1 MTAAGGDA
9 GRASVQDSRKH
20 SPKHPR
26 KHPEERTT
34 FRGALRGIFRA
45 ALERLSADGVVGI
58 AAEEL
63 PGLVDQVRE
72 TADPKFGDYS
82 GTMAMALAK
91 RAGLKPRDVAVEII
105 RRLDVGD
112 LFEMPTEPV
121 GPGFINL
128 RVREDALA
136 RAVVSAVRDPR
147 MGVAPVATPE
157 TIVIDFG
164 GPNVAKPMHVGHI
177 RSTVIGDALAK
188 ILKFRGHHTITDNH
202 LGDWGTQFGMILWGW
217 KHCRD
222 DARFAADPTAEL
234 GRLYRLVRKVADAK
248 PEELARDPEA
258 AALAARYPDT
268 GREVLAE
275 TAKLHEGDPE
285 NRALWEQFMPFCRA
299 EIDRIFSRLHVSFD
313 HALGESFFQPMLA
326 GVVVELMADPA
337 VGARESRGAIGIFL
351 NGEDAPPFLIRKAD
365 GAFLYATTDLATL
378 KWRMEHW
385 KPDRILYVVDS
396 RQGPH
401 FEQLFATAK
410 LWGCGD
416 RQRIDGVELAHIA
429 FGTVLGEDGK
439 PFKTRAG
446 DTVGLESLLDE
457 GVERAG
463 RMQHAG
469 DKTQSADGRPQHAG
483 DKTQQAGDTIQ
494 HVGTEGRVGM
504 DAAEQRHVAEI
515 VGMGAIKYAD
525 LSQNRTTDYV
535 FSFDKMLQLTG
546 NTAAY
551 MQYAVARVEGI
562 FSKGGID
569 RVALRQSVESVSL
582 STPQERALALELVR
596 FGEALEDVEIDYRPN
611 VLTAWLY
618 ELAGCYSSF
627 YDALPVLK
635 AEGNERNSRLAVC
648 DLTGRILRQ
657 GLELLGIGTVEKM

>member
-1 MTAAGGDA
+1 MTAAGGDE
-9 GRASVQDSRKH
+9 GRASVQDPLGDPLKD
-20 SPKHPR
+20 PLGGA
-26 KHPEERTT
+26 T
-34 FRGALRGIFRA
+34 FRGALRGLFRA

-58 AAEEL
+58 TAEEL

-112 LFEMPTEPV
+112 LFEIPAEPV

-128 RVREDALA
+128 RVRQDALA
-136 RAVVSAVRDPR
+136 RAVVAAVRDPR

-188 ILKFRGHHTITDNH
+188 ILEFRGHHTITDNH

-222 DARFAADPTAEL
+222 GARFAADPTAEL
-234 GRLYRLVRKVADAK
+234 ARLYRLVRKVADAK

-275 TAKLHEGDPE
+275 TAKLHEGDSE

-326 GVVVELMADPA
+326 GVVAELMADPA
-337 VGARESRGAIGIFL
+337 VRARESRGAIGIFL

-416 RQRIDGVELAHIA
+416 RQRIDGVEFAHVA

-463 RMQHAG
+463 KMQHAG
-469 DKTQSADGRPQHAG
+469 DKTQSADGRP
-483 DKTQQAGDTIQ
+483 Q

-562 FSKGGID
+562 FSKGGVD
-569 RVALRQSVESVSL
+569 CVALRQSVEGVSL

-635 AEGNERNSRLAVC
+635 AEGDERNSRLAVC